1 MFTRHCL
8 LGLPLLAASCA
19 AEVLPETPV
28 SVAAEPLSPSCER
41 QIPAQ
46 LAVPEGN
53 RLAFQF
59 HAEGVQIYTC
69 QASAGSFAWVFTAP
83 EADLFDRRG
92 RQVGTH
98 YAGPTWEANDDSTI
112 VGSKVAE
119 AAVDASAIPWLLL
132 KAKSN
137 TGDGLM
143 SNVSYVQRLSTVGG
157 LVPATRPC
165 AAANSGEVARIAYSA
180 SYAFYTPKPAH
191 KPH

>member
-1 MFTRHCL
+1 MLSRHCL

-19 AEVLPETPV
+19 AEVLPDTPIG
-28 SVAAEPLSPSCER
+28 VAAEPLSPSCEK
-41 QIPAQ
+41 QLPPQ

-59 HAEGVQIYTC
+59 HAEGAQIYTC
-69 QASAGSFAWVFTAP
+69 QTSADSFAWVFTAP
-83 EADLFDRRG
+83 DAELFDRHG
-92 RQVGTH
+92 HQVGTH

-119 AAVDASAIPWLLL
+119 ASVDASAIPWLLL

-157 LVPATRPC
+157 LAPTRAC
-165 AAANSGEVARIAYSA
+165 AAANSGEVARVPYSA
-180 SYAFYTPKPAH
+180 TYAFYTPKPAH